1 MNADRLT
8 VKISKRFCR
17 GLLILLATASI
28 LGLKAAPTVAEMTI
42 IRVHDQVEVEN
53 DEVLFGQIAS
63 IEGSDAQLIQQ
74 LKEIVIGKAPSAGK
88 TRQYEQRHLRKR
100 LEQHRIDLTAVQ
112 LEIPQRVVISRSYVE
127 IDKLKI
133 KKIVTDYIFQN
144 IPQDR
149 GKVRIKAVHVPD
161 KVILSKGRIAY
172 KVAAPRSQQLMGDC
186 SLAVDFSVNGH
197 SRKRIWATAQVEV
210 LGPVVVTRKPLGRY
224 KPITEDD
231 IVMQTMD
238 LANLPS
244 NVLTVPE
251 AVLVKRTKRAIG
263 AQTPLRA
270 DVIELPP
277 LVKRG
282 DLVMIIVESKG
293 LKVTARGLVKRKGR
307 LGERIPVVNVDSKKV
322 LYARVIDSNT
332 VKVDF

>member
-1 MNADRLT
+1 MNAARLT
-8 VKISKRFCR
+8 LNKSKRFCR
-17 GLLILLATASI
+17 GLFILLATAAI
-28 LGLKAAPTVAEMTI
+28 LGLNAASSMAEMTT
-42 IRVHDQVEVEN
+42 IRVHRQVEVEN

-63 IEGSDAQLIQQ
+63 IEGNDAQLMQQ
-74 LKEIVIGKAPSAGK
+74 LKEIIIGKAPSAGK
-88 TRQYEQRHLRKR
+88 TRQYEQRHIRKR

-112 LEIPQRVVISRSYVE
+112 LEMPQRVLISRSYVE
-127 IDKLKI
+127 IDQPKI
-133 KKIVTDYIFQN
+133 KKIITDYIIQN
-144 IPQDR
+144 ISPDN
-149 GKVRIKAVHVPD
+149 GMVRIKAVHVPD
-161 KVILSKGRIAY
+161 RVILSKGRIAY
-172 KVAAPRSQQLMGDC
+172 KVAAPRSRQLMGNC

-197 SRKRIWATAQVEV
+197 SQKRIWATAQVEV

-224 KPITEDD
+224 KPISEDD
-231 IVMQTMD
+231 IVVQTMD

-244 NVLTVPE
+244 NVLSDPE
-251 AVLVKRTKRAIG
+251 AVIGKRTKRAIG

-282 DLVMIIVESKG
+282 DLVMIIVEAQG
-293 LKVTARGLVKRKGR
+293 LKITARGLVKKKGR
-307 LGERIPVVNVDSKKV
+307 LGERIPVVNVDSKKM

>member
-244 NVLTVPE
+244 NVLTDPE
-251 AVLVKRTKRAIG
+251 AVLGKRTKRAIG